1 MRKIITAAIMTGIR
15 AWFAVGERLFP
26 ARAARDA
33 ERLWMRVPP
42 PPPMERRDRGVR
54 PGEPLQI
61 EVNGRP
67 ISALAWGQGP
77 VVLCAHGWNAWW
89 QQYSVYVDPLV
100 EAGFRVVVW
109 DAPSHGDS
117 APGRYGAGRSGMPEL
132 AEAITAVADAVGGEV
147 YGLIAHSGGSL
158 AALQA
163 IRQGLQVQRMVA
175 ISTSVAASDQVDYL
189 RGALGWG
196 PRTVAQS
203 TTAIETRYGVD
214 FPEWELVDLLP
225 QSGVELPKLLML
237 HHRGDHQT
245 PLARAELLASRWPG
259 ARLVVTDEYDHHRI
273 LWAPWTV
280 AQTIDFLTED
290 AS

>member
-1 MRKIITAAIMTGIR
+1 MPG
-15 AWFAVGERLFP
+15 P
-26 ARAARDA
+26 A
-33 ERLWMRVPP
+33 
-42 PPPMERRDRGVR
+42 
-54 PGEPLQI
+54 
-61 EVNGRP
+61 
-67 ISALAWGQGP
+67 
-77 VVLCAHGWNAWW
+77 
-89 QQYSVYVDPLV
+89 
-100 EAGFRVVVW
+100 
-109 DAPSHGDS
+109 
-117 APGRYGAGRSGMPEL
+117 
-132 AEAITAVADAVGGEV
+132 
-147 YGLIAHSGGSL
+147 
-158 AALQA
+158 A

-196 PRTVAQS
+196 PRTVAQA

-214 FPEWELVDLLP
+214 FPEWELVDMLP